1 MHADRF
7 NRFALLIFGA
17 LVLVVGLAGLAMSVG
32 LLGKSYSHQT
42 LFHNFV
48 SNYIGN
54 QGTWFWPAAAALGVI
69 VALACL
75 RWILTLLVS
84 TDRSGDLDMPGKRRT
99 GRTVV
104 KSSALTR
111 AVTMEIETYR
121 GVASAKAR
129 TVGDSAAARLV
140 VEVTALRG
148 TDIAELAER
157 IETEALAHA
166 RTAMAREDMPIRL
179 DVSVGSKTINRL

>member
-7 NRFALLIFGA
+7 NRFALLVFGA
-17 LVLVVGLAGLAMSVG
+17 LVLIAGLAGLAMSVG
-32 LLGKSYSHQT
+32 LFGKSYSHHA

-48 SNYIGN
+48 SNYIGD
-54 QGTWFWPAAAALGVI
+54 QGTWFWPATAALGVV
-69 VALACL
+69 VALLCL

-84 TDRSGDLDMPGKRRT
+84 TDRSGDLDMPGRRRT
-99 GRTVV
+99 GATVV

-111 AVTMEIETYR
+111 AVTTEIETYR

-129 TVGDSAAARLV
+129 TVGDSSAPRLV

-148 TDIAELAER
+148 ADIAELCER
-157 IETEALAHA
+157 IETEALANA

-179 DVSVGSKTINRL
+179 DVAVGSKAVDRL